1 MVQQR
6 NLADMPGLDRTI
18 VEVTRAYRQ
27 QVLAPASAV
36 EADMQVTLPVPN
48 WAEAAF
54 VNNITLNY
62 TAGQTISATLLQ
74 IPANER
80 AWLEGVQLQRASGD
94 NTVSR
99 IRVVMPPLYGSGAR
113 AVELILL
120 GTGTTLIFW
129 PDPGGSQTITRGLPS
144 GPLLLEP
151 LSLIEVTSDGAGV
164 AGTAFDAQVY
174 RRRMK
179 LTRASAP

>member
-1 MVQQR
+1 MVVQR
-6 NLADMPGLDRTI
+6 NLADMPGLDLTI
-18 VEVTRAYRQ
+18 REVVRAYRQ
-27 QVLAPASAV
+27 QELAPASAV
-36 EADMQVTLPVPN
+36 LPDMQVTLPVPN
-48 WAEAAF
+48 WAEASF
-54 VNNITLNY
+54 INNITLTY

-74 IPANER
+74 VPANER
-80 AWLEGVQLQRASGD
+80 AWLEGVQLERASGD

-99 IRVVMPPLYGSGAR
+99 IRVVMPVNYGSGAR

-120 GTGTTLIFW
+120 ATGTTLIFW
-129 PDPGGSQTITRGLPS
+129 PDPGGSQTITRGLPN

-164 AGTAFDAQVY
+164 SGTTFDAQVY

-179 LTRASAP
+179 LSRAQAP